1 MARVFAKPEAR
12 NEDDEKPRAK
22 EFLSF
27 IFDRNVM
34 SLMIFSSLPAA
45 LAIARENDFLERT
58 TLVLDESCWR
68 AADAI
73 AESGVYVVLDGDSE
87 TEMLSEVAWT
97 VAARGWHLNVLVNL
111 SRLGDAHT
119 TLRGTPCTL
128 QGWWFSD
135 EMVRFSS
142 HERP

>member
-1 MARVFAKPEAR
+1 MAVAVQEPTTNVDYVAEAVLDIYR
-12 NEDDEKPRAK
+12 SHVEEATHMSLAEFIDSPRAVG
-22 EFLSF
+22 S
-27 IFDRNVM
+27 IR
-34 SLMIFSSLPAA
+34 
-45 LAIARENDFLERT
+45 AIVAQDSHTIE
-58 TLVLDESCWR
+58 
-68 AADAI
+68 
-73 AESGVYVVLDGDSE
+73 VVLDGDSG

-128 QGWWFSD
+128 QGWWFGD